1 MIVCTNCGN
10 HNEDSDEF
18 CGSCGKFLAWVGE
31 KIAAPPPPEPVVEEA
46 EPDTTKTGF
55 VDRVKA
61 AVGIDEASRH
71 DAPVGVGVGGPG
83 SLPEA
88 PEQDEAAAA
97 LEAAAAEAAAA
108 ETARQEAEAAEAAR
122 RAAAAQQ
129 EAEARAA
136 EQAESARRAEEEA
149 RVRAEEEAKAK
160 VEAEARRTAQLEA
173 EAKAREEAEARRAAE
188 EEAARQAEQA
198 RLAQI
203 EAERASATAAERA
216 AAEAE
221 AARQA
226 EQAREAQAAA
236 DAAKRAEEEA
246 KAAAEAEA
254 AARAEAE
261 AKARAEAE
269 ARKAAEEEARLRAED
284 EARALAAAEARA
296 KEEEEARKRAAA
308 LLARPKAPATPPV
321 DATPK
326 PDPFVTPPAEPAV
339 AAASGGAA
347 TVPHAQKPTAQHPVA
362 QQPSAVKQPP
372 RPDPKVTAAEKVV
385 NAGDLVCSQCGQG
398 NDPARKFCRKCGNS
412 LAAAVVAKKVP
423 WWKKLFGGKKV
434 RTSKEAGDR
443 EKKKQK
449 ARDASFRAQMLVV
462 NARKVLMVLAMFGL
476 AGSLAIP
483 SVRVEGMRIAKGGL
497 GSVQEIFNPQI
508 APVNAVGVSASS
520 AVPGKEANFAADLVL
535 NSFWAEGAEGDGIG
549 QTISFT
555 FAEPTDLT
563 KVIITA
569 GSTAEPEAYL
579 NNPRPKE
586 LHVVFDNGGST
597 DITLIDAEFRKSQS
611 FNLKGAKGVS
621 KVDISIS
628 SVYPGRG
635 GTETGIAEVE
645 FKKKG

>member
-18 CGSCGKFLAWVGE
+18 CGSCGKFLEWVGE
-31 KIAAPPPPEPVVEEA
+31 KVAAPAAPAPVVEEVEA
-46 EPDTTKTGF
+46 DATKTGF

-71 DAPVGVGVGGPG
+71 DAPVGVGVGGSG
-83 SLPEA
+83 LPDA

-97 LEAAAAEAAAA
+97 LEAAAAEAEAA
-108 ETARQEAEAAEAAR
+108 ERARQESEAAEAAR
-122 RAAAAQQ
+122 RAAVAQQ
-129 EAEARAA
+129 EAEARAV

-149 RVRAEEEAKAK
+149 RVRAEAEAKANL
-160 VEAEARRTAQLEA
+160 EAEARRTAQLEA
-173 EAKAREEAEARRAAE
+173 EAKARADAEARRAAD
-188 EEAARQAEQA
+188 EEAAKQAEQA

-203 EAERASATAAERA
+203 EAERESATAAERA

-236 DAAKRAEEEA
+236 DAAKRAEEAA

-261 AKARAEAE
+261 ARARAEAE

-284 EARALAAAEARA
+284 EARARAAAESRAR
-296 KEEEEARKRAAA
+296 EEEEARKRAAA
-308 LLARPKAPATPPV
+308 LLARPKAPAAPV
-321 DATPK
+321 VEATPTV
-326 PDPFVTPPAEPAV
+326 DPFVTPSAEPAT
-339 AAASGGAA
+339 AGAS
-347 TVPHAQKPTAQHPVA
+347 HAQKPTAQQPVA

-372 RPDPKVTAAEKVV
+372 RPDPKITAAATVIS
-385 NAGDLVCSQCGQG
+385 AGDLVCSQCGQG

-423 WWKKLFGGKKV
+423 WWKKLFGGKKA
-434 RTSKEAGDR
+434 RTSKEAADR
-443 EKKKQK
+443 QRKKAK
-449 ARDASFRAQMLVV
+449 AKDASFKAQMLVV
-462 NARKVLMVLAMFGL
+462 NARKVLMFLALFGL
-476 AGSLAIP
+476 AGGLAIP
-483 SVRVEGMRIAKGGL
+483 SMRVEVMRFAKGGM
-497 GSVQEIFNPQI
+497 GSVQDLFNPKVS
-508 APVNAVGVSASS
+508 PVNAVTVAASS
-520 AVPGKEANFAADLVL
+520 AVPGREANFAADLVL
-535 NSFWAEGAEGDGIG
+535 NSYWAEGAEGDGVG

-563 KVIITA
+563 KVLITA
-569 GSTAEPEAYL
+569 GSTENPEGYL
-579 NNPRPKE
+579 QNPRPKA
-586 LHVVFDNGGST
+586 LHFVFDTGGST
-597 DITLIDAEFRKSQS
+597 DITLIDAEFRKSQG
-611 FNLKGAKGVS
+611 FNLKGAKGVT
-621 KVDISIS
+621 KVDVSIS
-628 SVYPGRG
+628 SVFPGRG

>member
-18 CGSCGKFLAWVGE
+18 CGSCGKFLEWVGE
-31 KIAAPPPPEPVVEEA
+31 KVAAPAAPAPVVEEA
-46 EPDTTKTGF
+46 EPEAAKTGF

-61 AVGIDEASRH
+61 AVGIDEASRQ
-71 DAPVGVGVGGPG
+71 DTPVGAGVGGAG
-83 SLPEA
+83 SLPDA
-88 PEQDEAAAA
+88 PEQDDAAAA

-122 RAAAAQQ
+122 RAAVAQQ
-129 EAEARAA
+129 EAEARAV
-136 EQAESARRAEEEA
+136 EQAASARRAEEEA
-149 RVRAEEEAKAK
+149 RIRAEEEAKAK

-173 EAKAREEAEARRAAE
+173 EAKARAEAESRRAAE

-203 EAERASATAAERA
+203 EAERESATAAERA

-236 DAAKRAEEEA
+236 DAAKRAEDAA

-284 EARALAAAEARA
+284 EARARAAAEARA
-296 KEEEEARKRAAA
+296 REEEEARKRAAA
-308 LLARPKAPATPPV
+308 LLARPKAPAAPV
-321 DATPK
+321 VEATPK
-326 PDPFVTPPAEPAV
+326 PDPFVTPPEEPAV
-339 AAASGGAA
+339 AASAGSSAA
-347 TVPHAQKPTAQHPVA
+347 TVPQAQKPTAQQPVA

-372 RPDPKVTAAEKVV
+372 RPDPKVMAAEKVV

-412 LAAAVVAKKVP
+412 LAAAEVAKKLP
-423 WWKKLFGGKKV
+423 WWKTLFGGKKV
-434 RTSKEAGDR
+434 RSSKEAGGKG
-443 EKKKQK
+443 KKKAAGGK
-449 ARDASFRAQMLVV
+449 SFKKQMLVV
-462 NARKVLMVLAMFGL
+462 NARKVMAVLIVSGL
-476 AGSLAIP
+476 AT
-483 SVRVEGMRIAKGGL
+483 GL
-497 GSVQEIFNPQI
+497 GIGSIRTKAIRFADDGLTSVQDLFNPQI
-508 APVNAVGVSASS
+508 SPVNAVGVSASS
-520 AVPGKEANFAADLVL
+520 SVPGKEANFAADLVV
-535 NSFWAEGAEGDGIG
+535 NSFWAEGAEGDGVG

-555 FAEPTDLT
+555 FAEATDLT

-597 DITLIDAEFRKSQS
+597 DITLIDAEFRKPQS